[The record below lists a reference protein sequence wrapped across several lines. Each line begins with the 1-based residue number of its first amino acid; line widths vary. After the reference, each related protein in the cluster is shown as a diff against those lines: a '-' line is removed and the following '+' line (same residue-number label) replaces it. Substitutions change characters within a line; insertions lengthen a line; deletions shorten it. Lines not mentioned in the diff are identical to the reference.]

1 MCKSRLLLP
10 CGVLSAMP
18 STYLYKAILLVGP
31 TGSGKTP
38 LGEMC
43 ERKGLWGRSCLHFDF
58 GEQLRRIVKGDAAAS
73 FLSLRDMAV
82 IFRSLET
89 GKLLEK
95 EHSHIAGKMLS
106 SFIEEKGAGK
116 DVLLVMNGLPRHLSQ
131 AKYVDSLVEM
141 EMVLYLD
148 CSPEV
153 VKQRILLNS
162 GGDRTARVDDSLPE
176 VEMKLKL
183 FRERTFPIL
192 DYYRSKGTR
201 VEQIEVGTESTLD
214 TIRHSLNDI
223 TL

>member
-1 MCKSRLLLP
+1 MT
-10 CGVLSAMP
+10 SAP
-18 STYLYKAILLVGP
+18 LYKAILLVGP

-43 ERKGLWGRSCLHFDF
+43 EHKGLCGRSCLHFDF
-58 GEQLRRIVKGDAAAS
+58 GEQLRRIANGDPAS
-73 FLSLRDMAV
+73 LFISRRDMAV

-89 GKLLEK
+89 GKLLEE
-95 EHSHIAGKMLS
+95 EHSHIAGKILA
-106 SFIEEKGAGK
+106 SFVKWKGAGK
-116 DVLLVMNGLPRHLSQ
+116 YALLVMNGLPRHLSQ
-131 AKYVDSLVEM
+131 AEYVDSLVDM
-141 EMVLYLD
+141 EMVVYLD

-192 DYYRSKGTR
+192 DYYRSRGIR
-201 VEQIEVGTESTLD
+201 VEQIEVGTESTAD
-214 TIRHSLNDI
+214 TSYHSLNDI
-223 TL
+223 MLFAGR